1 LVTIRHVVFGERGAL
16 AEFHPELVSQ
26 YPKFVSPYLAG
37 ATVYRDDFPYAF
49 YALEDGVVA
58 TYLNSFPD
66 TLHWHENQYGW
77 AWNANLFTDPRFRG
91 RGLARKII
99 EYQLRL
105 FAQHNLVWGGTF
117 SSPAALSLYRKLGFN
132 VVGAAPR
139 MCLLR
144 NPRAFLD
151 HHVSSGAVVRLL
163 SASYQLAYN
172 AAKPIISGRNSFKRD
187 YSIEPLSVEQFVAL
201 RRGHQLQY
209 RNRAHWNDD
218 PALLQ
223 AKMAVRNSDQVA
235 LVRDSSGRP
244 LLYFLWRVRNTAE
257 RPIKEKYSGVKLF
270 SVMDFGYL
278 ASPVDSQVLIQA
290 ATALFDRADADLL
303 EVITYSPELERAAR
317 RRGFFSL
324 GSGMSFTFKAPPGHA
339 LAKVRS
345 KIEDWCLTHY
355 SGDGYSFE

>member
-1 LVTIRHVVFGERGAL
+1 
-16 AEFHPELVSQ
+16 
-26 YPKFVSPYLAG
+26 
-37 ATVYRDDFPYAF
+37 
-49 YALEDGVVA
+49 
-58 TYLNSFPD
+58 
-66 TLHWHENQYGW
+66 
-77 AWNANLFTDPRFRG
+77 
-91 RGLARKII
+91 
-99 EYQLRL
+99 
-105 FAQHNLVWGGTF
+105 
-117 SSPAALSLYRKLGFN
+117 
-132 VVGAAPR
+132 
-139 MCLLR
+139 
-144 NPRAFLD
+144 
-151 HHVSSGAVVRLL
+151 
-163 SASYQLAYN
+163 
-172 AAKPIISGRNSFKRD
+172 
-187 YSIEPLSVEQFVAL
+187 
-201 RRGHQLQY
+201 
-209 RNRAHWNDD
+209 
-218 PALLQ
+218 
-223 AKMAVRNSDQVA
+223 VA